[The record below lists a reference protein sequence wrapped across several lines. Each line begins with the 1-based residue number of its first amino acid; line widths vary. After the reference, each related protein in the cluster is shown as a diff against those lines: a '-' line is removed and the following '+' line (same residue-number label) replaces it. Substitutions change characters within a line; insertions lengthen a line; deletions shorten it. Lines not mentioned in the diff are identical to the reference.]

1 MTLSMVTK
9 IFNFFI
15 KIFAIFLVVAT
26 SYILAIFLV
35 PEFADTYGDK
45 NFNDMIRDFKE
56 KSLQISAP

>member
-1 MTLSMVTK
+1 MTLSMATK

-15 KIFAIFLVVAT
+15 KIFALFLIVAT
-26 SYILAIFLV
+26 SYILAIFLA

-45 NFNDMIRDFKE
+45 NFNNMVRDFKE